1 MERVTIL
8 VFMLLINVPTRAQTD
23 RLKLTTEIT
32 NQRYCG
38 TDYSDLA
45 MLTMSLKLTYL
56 NDTSKTLILYEGSN
70 LISYI
75 LIAPDVTQI
84 RDKQYEMNM
93 HVGWLTS
100 GGKLREGNSPGNEFA
115 ILRPGDSFHTN
126 ADTSVPVALE
136 PGAKFLKSGDHVL
149 QVVIET
155 WPADQTVLDRLRKK
169 WERTGYL
176 WANDMRSD
184 PMPLNVSTKPD
195 VVPCK

>member
-23 RLKLTTEIT
+23 RLSLTTEIT

-45 MLTMSLKLTYL
+45 MLNISLKLIYR
-56 NDTSKTLILYEGSN
+56 NASSETLILYQGSS

-75 LIAPDVTQI
+75 LIAPDVTQL
-84 RDKQYEMNM
+84 RDKQYELNM
-93 HVGWLTS
+93 HVGWITS
-100 GGKLREGNSPGNEFA
+100 GRKLREGNSPGKEFA
-115 ILRPGDSFHTN
+115 ILRPGDTFHTN
-126 ADTSVPVALE
+126 GIIRVPVELE

-169 WERTGYL
+169 WDRTGYL
-176 WANDMRSD
+176 WANNMWSD

-195 VVPCK
+195 VVACK